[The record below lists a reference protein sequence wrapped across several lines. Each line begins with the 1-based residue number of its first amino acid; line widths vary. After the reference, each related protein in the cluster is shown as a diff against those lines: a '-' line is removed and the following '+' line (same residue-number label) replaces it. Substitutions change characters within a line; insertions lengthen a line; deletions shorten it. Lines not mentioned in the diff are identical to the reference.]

1 MSAEIKTKTKKEVK
15 AAVRKQFS
23 KSGKLLRAED
33 SEETLEVHEFITE
46 PVLLRV
52 GFGVTENLGDFES
65 VRVDISLTVPCYKEE
80 LEDAAKFAEEW
91 VATRVMKDKDEVKEQ
106 FASKTPLF

>member
-1 MSAEIKTKTKKEVK
+1 MC
-15 AAVRKQFS
+15 
-23 KSGKLLRAED
+23 
-33 SEETLEVHEFITE
+33 EFVTE
-46 PVLLRV
+46 PTLLRV

-65 VRVDISLTVPCYKEE
+65 LRVDISLTIPCYREE

-91 VATRVMKDKDEVKEQ
+91 VSSRVMKDKEEFKEQ